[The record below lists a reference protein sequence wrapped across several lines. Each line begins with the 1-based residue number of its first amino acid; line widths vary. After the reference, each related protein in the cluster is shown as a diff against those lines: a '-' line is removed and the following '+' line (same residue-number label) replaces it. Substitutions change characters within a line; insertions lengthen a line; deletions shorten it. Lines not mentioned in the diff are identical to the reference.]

1 MTAGRCHQARNEDE
15 QRRRHAW
22 WHHQRWRPPLPCGS
36 QACFH
41 HRPSADLRRRQL
53 RPRSERTARPVCR
66 HIAAILAR
74 LSHSCSLDHL
84 QSAYV
89 FSNVLYQATD
99 LVSPAFRCGCVLPRT
114 PPLVEAMTALVVID
128 AALIQKTRR
137 NRVSWCVLSC
147 FAVMQSVAVEAATI
161 CGYSAFCKRV

>member
-41 HRPSADLRRRQL
+41 HRPSAGDSDLRRRQHC
-53 RPRSERTARPVCR
+53 PRSERTARPVCLPL
-66 HIAAILAR
+66 AAILAC
-74 LSHSCSLDHL
+74 LSHSCSLDDL

-89 FSNVLYQATD
+89 FSNGPHQAID
-99 LVSPAFRCGCVLPRT
+99 LVSPAFRCRCVLPRT

-128 AALIQKTRR
+128 AALIQKTRENQGVVVR
-137 NRVSWCVLSC
+137 ADLFCGHAASSC
-147 FAVMQSVAVEAATI
+147 
-161 CGYSAFCKRV
+161 